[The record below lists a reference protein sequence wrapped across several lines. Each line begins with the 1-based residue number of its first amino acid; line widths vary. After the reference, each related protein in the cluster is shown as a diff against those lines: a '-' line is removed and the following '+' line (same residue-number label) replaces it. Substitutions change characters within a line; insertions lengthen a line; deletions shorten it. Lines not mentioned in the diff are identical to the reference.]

1 MTTTRRL
8 LAAAAASGLLFSLAP
23 VTPASADRKPL
34 PENNAQAK
42 PNDDEGYFLGY
53 PSPTYS
59 WHGCHK
65 TSSVVTPA
73 PQEVEVPDQPTRGNA
88 QAKVTWTTTAST
100 TATSRYTVSWKV
112 ADGWKICGVEAA
124 ILGDAPDNPYLT
136 VMQVGYTSKATKGS
150 TAASGSETIKVHLS
164 KKDCQEIGI
173 DTQYAG
179 NFSISKIYS
188 LTAYVKKAK
197 R

>member
-1 MTTTRRL
+1 MTPTRRL
-8 LAAAAASGLLFSLAP
+8 LAAAAASGLLLTLAP
-23 VTPASADRKPL
+23 VAPASAGRPL
-34 PENNAQAK
+34 PENNTNAK

-53 PSPTYS
+53 PSPTSS

-73 PQEVEVPDQPTRGNA
+73 TQEAEVPAQPTKGNA

-136 VMQVGYTSKATKGS
+136 VMQAGYTSKATKGS
-150 TAASGSETIKVHLS
+150 TATSGSETIRVKLS
-164 KKDCQEIGI
+164 KQDCQEIGI

-179 NFSISKIYS
+179 NFSIAKIYS

>member
-1 MTTTRRL
+1 MTTARRL
-8 LAAAAASGLLFSLAP
+8 LAAAAASALLLALAP
-23 VTPASADRKPL
+23 GSATAGRPQ
-34 PENNAQAK
+34 PESNADAK
-42 PNDDEGYFLGY
+42 PNDDQGYFLGY
-53 PSPTYS
+53 PAPTYA

-73 PQEVEVPDQPTRGNA
+73 PQEAEVPAQPTKGNA
-88 QAKVTWTTTAST
+88 QAKVTWTVTST
-100 TATSRYTVSWKV
+100 TAATSGYTVSWKV

-150 TAASGSETIKVHLS
+150 TVTSGAETIKVRLS
-164 KKDCQEIGI
+164 RKDCQEIGL

-179 NFSISKIYS
+179 NFSIAKIYA

>member
-1 MTTTRRL
+1 MTSTLRG
-8 LAAAAASGLLFSLAP
+8 LAAAVAVSGLLLSLPAAP
-23 VTPASADRKPL
+23 AHAGKVL
-34 PENNAQAK
+34 PEGDSHAK

-53 PSPTYS
+53 PAPTYS
-59 WHGCHK
+59 WHSCHK

-73 PQEVEVPDQPTRGNA
+73 PQEVEVPDQPTKGNA
-88 QAKVTWTTTAST
+88 QGKVTWTTTDST
-100 TATSRYTVSWKV
+100 TATAGYVVSWKV

-124 ILGDAPDNPYLT
+124 ILGTDPDSVYDN
-136 VMQVGYTSKATKGS
+136 VMQIGYTSKGNKGS
-150 TAASGSETIKVHLS
+150 TVTSGSETIRTKLS

-173 DTQYAG
+173 DASYAG
-179 NFSISKIYS
+179 NFSISKIYA